1 MIEIR
6 NLQFQPLTFNLA
18 GDRTLHLGP
27 RERTSIPQKDISP
40 EITLA
45 EKRGLVGLSKPEEK
59 QPSVSD
65 ETAETSEPKTT
76 KRRK

>member
-18 GDRTLHLGP
+18 GGRTLHLGP

-45 EKRGLVGLSKPEEK
+45 EKRGLVGLSKPEK
-59 QPSVSD
+59 KPSVSD
-65 ETAETSEPKTT
+65 ETAETTEPKTT

>member
-6 NLQFQPLTFNLA
+6 SLQFQPLTFNLV

-45 EKRGLVGLSKPEEK
+45 EKRGLVGLSKPEDK
-59 QPSVSD
+59 KPSVLD
-65 ETAETSEPKTT
+65 ETAETSEPKNT

>member
-45 EKRGLVGLSKPEEK
+45 EKRGLVGFSKPEEK
-59 QPSVSD
+59 QPSISD